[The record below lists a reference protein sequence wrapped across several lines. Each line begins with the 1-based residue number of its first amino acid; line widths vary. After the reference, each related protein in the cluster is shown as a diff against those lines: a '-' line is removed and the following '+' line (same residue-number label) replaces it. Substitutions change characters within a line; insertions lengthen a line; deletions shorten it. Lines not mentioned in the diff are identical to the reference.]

1 MDFQLSEDQEA
12 LVSALQAIL
21 RDYDE
26 VPPAERYS
34 YSYYNADLQRTLADN
49 GFLSAA
55 REIGPLEAALVV
67 IETARLPV
75 MVETSATGL
84 VAPMVLPDLT
94 LDGPVA
100 IASAGVLEAGH
111 AVRNLAI
118 ARTLMVDLGADVAV
132 VSLAQADVEPVKT
145 ILGYPYAR
153 MRQPLDLVGAA
164 RFAGAG
170 PRLRTWLRTA
180 IAAEM
185 AGAADA
191 AIAFTVDY
199 VKERHVFGR
208 PVGAFQ
214 SVQHRLVQGHGVAKS
229 AYFLALRA
237 AWSSDPQH
245 AAAAACHVQQAVPKL
260 LFDLHQFHGGMGVTT
275 EHLLHFWTMRLR
287 ALQAEAEGAHGAAL
301 AIADCRWPQIEGERT

>member
-21 RDYDE
+21 QDYDE
-26 VPPAERYS
+26 VPAAERYG
-34 YSYYNADLQRTLADN
+34 YCYYNADLQRTLSEN
-49 GFLSAA
+49 GFLGAA
-55 REIGPLEAALVV
+55 REMGPVEAALVV

-75 MVETSATGL
+75 MSETSATGL

-94 LDGPVA
+94 LKGPVA
-100 IASAGVLEAGH
+100 VATAESVASGQP
-111 AVRNLAI
+111 VRNLAI
-118 ARTLMVDLGADVAV
+118 ARSLIVDLGADVAV
-132 VSLAQADVEPVKT
+132 IDIDPADVEPVTT
-145 ILGYPYAR
+145 ILAYPYGR
-153 MRQPLDLVGAA
+153 LRQPADLTAA
-164 RFAGAG
+164 KRVAGVG

-180 IAAEM
+180 IAAEA
-185 AGAADA
+185 AGAIDA

-208 PVGAFQ
+208 PVGSFQ
-214 SVQHRLVQGHGVAKS
+214 SVQHRLVQDYGVAKS
-229 AYFLALRA
+229 AYYLALRA
-237 AWSSDPQH
+237 AWSGDPEQ
-245 AAAAACHVQQAVPKL
+245 AAAAACFVQQAVPKL

-287 ALQAEAEGAHGAAL
+287 ALQGEAGGAHGAAL